1 MKIKQTLT
9 FQLGA
14 IIVGILIAM
23 LAITSIATYKTAYE
37 KLYDAAGIEAYG
49 CANITTGLI
58 FSKDIDQALAGDA
71 STIERVG
78 KTLNWTTEHK
88 TIFHAQYILDLN
100 GKIIA
105 LDDNLKADGF
115 QAGDQFMMDEKAV
128 AMLVDMKHPTY
139 SEPYT
144 FGGMK
149 RLSGYAPIFKDHD
162 PSKEVIAVSVIDF
175 DASIVGDRTWDVVR
189 NGIFISLIPMLIAAV
204 VTIYLL
210 RRKTRPIS
218 SMIEHAKE
226 VASGNLAIADLPFDS
241 RDEVGDLS
249 RTLNQMT
256 TNLRTMIDTMKST
269 SDRLMENAVN
279 SSSTLREMEEAIQMV
294 AHNMGDV
301 AEGVTDGTRHAEH
314 ASSILNSLAESLQN
328 TKDKAD
334 VTVENSNVTMSMAQE
349 GEGRAK
355 EISKDMTEI
364 KASSVETNQ
373 TIQALIESAQRIQ
386 AITTSIATIA
396 SQTNLL
402 ALNASIEAARA
413 GEHGKG
419 FAVVA
424 EEVRKLAE
432 QSNAEVAEVEKLV
445 SDITTTIH
453 QVVSSTDASMRRIE
467 TGTGTV
473 KMTADSLHEISNAVL
488 GTVKD
493 VNLISDL
500 MTTEA
505 DKSNQVVQLIDHL
518 KTMIYEIE
526 EKTTNI
532 SSATEETTASIM
544 EVASRSD
551 ETKGMAE
558 ELKKIVDQFTTR
570 LDNPDK

>member
-23 LAITSIATYKTAYE
+23 LIITSVATYKTAYE

-58 FSKDIDQALAGDA
+58 VSGDIDKALSGDVQ
-71 STIERVG
+71 TVERIG
-78 KTLNWTTEHK
+78 KALNWTTEHK
-88 TIFHAQYILDLN
+88 NIFHAQYILDLD

-105 LDDNLKADGF
+105 LDDNLKSDGF
-115 QAGDQFMMDEKAV
+115 QAGDQFMVDEKAV

-139 SEPYT
+139 SKPYT

-149 RLSGYAPIFKDHD
+149 RLSGYAPIYKDHD
-162 PSKEVIAVSVIDF
+162 PSKEVIAISVIDF
-175 DASIVGDRTWDVVR
+175 DANIVGERTWDVVR

-204 VTIYLL
+204 ITIYLL

-226 VASGNLAIADLPFDS
+226 VASGNLAVADLPFNS
-241 RDEVGDLS
+241 HDEVGDLS
-249 RTLNQMT
+249 RTLNTMT
-256 TNLRTMIDTMKST
+256 TNLRSMIDTMKST
-269 SDRLMENAVN
+269 SDRLMQNAV
-279 SSSTLREMEEAIQMV
+279 STSDTLRDMEEAIQMV

-301 AEGVTDGTRHAEH
+301 AGGVTDGTHHAEH
-314 ASSILNSLAESLQN
+314 ASSILYSLADSLQN
-328 TKDKAD
+328 TKERAD
-334 VTVENSNVTMSMAQE
+334 VTVGNSNLTMSIAQE

-355 EISKDMTEI
+355 EISNDMTRI
-364 KASSVETNQ
+364 KTSSVEANE
-373 TIQALIESAQRIQ
+373 TIQALIDSANRIQ
-386 AITTSIATIA
+386 AITTTIAAIA

-432 QSNAEVAEVEKLV
+432 QSNGEVAEVERLV
-445 SDITTTIH
+445 NDITATIQ
-453 QVVSSTDASMRRIE
+453 QVVSSTEESMKRIE

-473 KMTADSLHEISNAVL
+473 EMTADSLRNISTAVAT
-488 GTVKD
+488 TVED
-493 VNLISDL
+493 VNHISDL
-500 MTTEA
+500 MTIEA
-505 DKSNQVVQLIDHL
+505 EKSGQVVQLIDHL

-526 EKTTNI
+526 EKTNTI

-544 EVASRSD
+544 EVANRSG
-551 ETKGMAE
+551 ETKVMAE
-558 ELKKIVDQFTTR
+558 ELKTIVGQFTTR
-570 LDNPDK
+570 LDV

>member
-9 FQLGA
+9 FQLGT

-23 LAITSIATYKTAYE
+23 LAITSVATYKTAYE

-58 FSKDIDQALAGDA
+58 VPEDIDKALAGDA
-71 STIERVG
+71 QTIERIG

-88 TIFHAQYILDLN
+88 KIFHAQYILDLN
-100 GKIIA
+100 GKVIA

-115 QAGDQFMMDEKAV
+115 QPGDQFMMDDKAV
-128 AMLVDMKHPTY
+128 AMLMDMKHPTY
-139 SEPYT
+139 SDAYV

-149 RLSGYAPIFKDHD
+149 RLSGYAPIYKDHD
-162 PSKEVIAVSVIDF
+162 PSKEVIAISVIDF
-175 DASIVGDRTWDVVR
+175 DANIVGERTWDVVR
-189 NGIFISLIPMLIAAV
+189 DGIFISLIPMLIAAII
-204 VTIYLL
+204 TIYLL

-218 SMIEHAKE
+218 SMIDHAKE
-226 VASGNLAIADLPFDS
+226 VASGNLAVADLPFNS
-241 RDEVGDLS
+241 HDEVGDLS
-249 RTLNQMT
+249 RTLNAMT
-256 TNLRTMIDTMKST
+256 ANLRSMIDTMKST
-269 SDRLMENAVN
+269 SDRLMLNAV
-279 SSSTLREMEEAIQMV
+279 STADTLKDMEEAIHMV
-294 AHNMGDV
+294 AHNMGEV
-301 AEGVTDGTRHAEH
+301 AGGVTDGTHHAEH
-314 ASSILNSLAESLQN
+314 ASTILYSLAESLQN
-328 TKDKAD
+328 TKEKAD
-334 VTVENSNVTMSMAQE
+334 ITVENSNVTMSIARE

-355 EISKDMTEI
+355 EISDDMTQI
-364 KASSVETNQ
+364 KSSSVETNE
-373 TIQALIESAQRIQ
+373 TIQALTESANRIQ
-386 AITTSIATIA
+386 AITTSIAAIA

-432 QSNAEVAEVEKLV
+432 QSNREVAEVEKLV
-445 SDITTTIH
+445 NDITAAIH
-453 QVVSSTDASMRRIE
+453 QVVSSTEESMKRIE

-473 KMTADSLHEISNAVL
+473 RLTADSLHNISTAV
-488 GTVKD
+488 GTTVKD
-493 VNLISDL
+493 VNRISDL

-505 DKSNQVVQLIDHL
+505 EKSDQVVQLIDRL

-526 EKTTNI
+526 EKTNNI

-544 EVASRSD
+544 EVASRSG
-551 ETKGMAE
+551 ETKAMAE
-558 ELKKIVDQFTTR
+558 ELKTIVDQFTTR
-570 LDNPDK
+570 

>member
-14 IIVGILIAM
+14 IIIGILIAM
-23 LAITSIATYKTAYE
+23 LAITSVATYKTAYE

-49 CANITTGLI
+49 CANITTGLV
-58 FSKDIDQALAGDA
+58 FSKDIDKALAGDA

-78 KTLNWTTEHK
+78 ETLNWTTEHK

-115 QAGDQFMMDEKAV
+115 KAGDQFMMDEDAV
-128 AMLVDMKHPTY
+128 AMLVEMKHPTY

-149 RLSGYAPIFKDHD
+149 RLSGYAPIYKDHD
-162 PSKEVIAVSVIDF
+162 PSKEVIAISVIDF
-175 DASIVGDRTWDVVR
+175 DASIVGDRTWEVVR

-218 SMIEHAKE
+218 SMIEHAKQ
-226 VASGNLAIADLPFDS
+226 VASGNLAIADLPFNS
-241 RDEVGDLS
+241 SDEVGDLS
-249 RTLNQMT
+249 RTLNRMT
-256 TNLRTMIDTMKST
+256 NNLREMIDTMKTT
-269 SDRLMENAVN
+269 SDRLMANAI
-279 SSSTLREMEEAIQMV
+279 STSHALREMEEAIQMV

-301 AEGVTDGTRHAEH
+301 AEGVTDGSRHAEH
-314 ASSILNSLAESLQN
+314 ASSILNSLADSLQN

-334 VTVENSNVTMSMAQE
+334 LTVENSNVTMTMAQE

-355 EISKDMTEI
+355 EISNDMTEI
-364 KASSVETNQ
+364 KASSVKTNQ
-373 TIQALIESAQRIQ
+373 TIQALIESATRIQ

-445 SDITTTIH
+445 TDITTTIH
-453 QVVSSTDASMRRIE
+453 QVVSSTDASMSRIE

-473 KMTADSLHEISNAVL
+473 QMTANSLHEISTAVL
-488 GTVKD
+488 GTVQD
-493 VNLISDL
+493 VNLISEL

-505 DKSNQVVQLIDHL
+505 DKSNQVVRLIDHL

-526 EKTTNI
+526 EKTNNI

-544 EVASRSD
+544 EVASRSN

-558 ELKKIVDQFTTR
+558 ELKEIADQFTTQ
-570 LDNPDK
+570 LDAPDK